1 MTITEEQAHA
11 LEVLRLIADTH
22 DSEGTLRHELV
33 QISREYTTV
42 RTHLIAAIKGLNR
55 IDGENAD
62 DYSGHE
68 ELETDLRGM
77 LSSLRSEEIALLEL
91 FRNMN
96 EPTEAA
102 QSPTVQ
108 DGSNLFANANDATV
122 SGMSDTALLIALDG
136 KAY

>member
-1 MTITEEQAHA
+1 MTMTKEQAHA

-55 IDGENAD
+55 IDGKNAD

-77 LSSLRSEEIALLEL
+77 LSTLRSEEIALLEL

-102 QSPTVQ
+102 QV
-108 DGSNLFANANDATV
+108 
-122 SGMSDTALLIALDG
+122 
-136 KAY
+136 